1 MIRGNKNRL
10 KIGSKSMKK
19 CYPRWKASIFSHF
32 ARKSSPTGSR
42 DAPGGPRRP
51 QEAPQGPPRDPRDAP
66 KTRPGRFPR
75 GSRTCPGRPKT
86 PSGSPRTPPGRLYR
100 LQEPPRPPSESDFGW
115 FLVDFWW
122 IFDHF
127 WWLFPPQT
135 NPAYRH
141 ARWRERGFA
150 ALNIYIYI
158 YIYM

>member
-1 MIRGNKNRL
+1 MIRRNKNRL

-19 CYPRWKASIFSHF
+19 CYPRWKASIFPHF

-100 LQEPPRPPSESDFGW
+100 LQELPRPLRSSILG
-115 FLVDFWW
+115 DFWS
-122 IFDHF
+122 IFDGFLIVF
-127 WWLFPPQT
+127 WCLFCYL
-135 NPAYRH
+135 A
-141 ARWRERGFA
+141 
-150 ALNIYIYI
+150 
-158 YIYM
+158 